1 MNIDR
6 AVAIKESLGVIN
18 VSYNG
23 NLVWLERINKENN
36 EILVKDINNDN
47 RFTVNVSE
55 LKEV

>member
-1 MNIDR
+1 MELDR
-6 AVAIKESLGVIN
+6 AVAIKESLGAIN

-36 EILVKDINNDN
+36 EILVKDLNNDN